1 LPKIVLAHHDSNNL
15 TINPNMHSVKLPLA
29 LENGQKVTVMNIIIL
44 SNQLGKKKL
53 ILFKLEKDCELQD
66 FKMKK

>member
-1 LPKIVLAHHDSNNL
+1 
-15 TINPNMHSVKLPLA
+15 MHSVKLPLA